1 MSKLRNFT
9 SVREFMALVSAQVE
23 ALHFKRAFFPILALD
38 YSVRKRKDH
47 LSSWC
52 KVGGIPSFV
61 VFDKN
66 STLITRDG
74 RAAISRDRTGD
85 DCPWCPI

>member
-1 MSKLRNFT
+1 MNKWRNCT
-9 SVREFMALVSAQVE
+9 SVREFMALDSFGFQEDVLSD
-23 ALHFKRAFFPILALD
+23 LALD
-38 YSVRKRKDH
+38 YSDGKRKDH

-66 STLITRDG
+66 GTLITRDG
-74 RAAISRDRTGD
+74 RAAVSGDPTGD
-85 DCPWCPI
+85 HFPWYPT